1 MTEDINALAFL
12 GDAVYELY
20 IREYVIEKGVKG
32 ADAMHRTAV
41 RYVRAET
48 QGVAAKKLM
57 QAAEVSDGG
66 GSPVG
71 GDADGGKSPVGGDA
85 DGGGCSVVGAG
96 GVPLLNRQELALLKR
111 SRNKKTGRR
120 SRSASKIAYKY
131 ATAFEALTGWLYQRG
146 DFDRCREII
155 RFAIEIAEGKH
166 E

>member
-66 GSPVG
+66 G
-71 GDADGGKSPVGGDA
+71 SPVGGDA